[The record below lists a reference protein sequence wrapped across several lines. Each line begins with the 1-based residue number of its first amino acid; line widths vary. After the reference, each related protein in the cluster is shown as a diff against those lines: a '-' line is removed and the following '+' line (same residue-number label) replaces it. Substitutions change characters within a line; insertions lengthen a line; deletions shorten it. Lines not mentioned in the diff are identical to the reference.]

1 MDQSPQLDWLFPV
14 PLFQQQLPDFS
25 VHQPRVIDFLQNL
38 KNRDDGVK
46 RSNVGGWHSADLQPY
61 AGEREIDWLLTQ
73 LRRFAL
79 DCISQLGSPERGF
92 DIAFDAVWAIIN
104 RTGDWNT
111 PHNHMPSQ
119 WSGVC
124 YFQVD
129 ERASD
134 THDGN
139 LVFID
144 PAPLGAH
151 YRNPINTFIKP
162 KNGGVFLFP
171 GYLTHMVEP
180 HRSARDRIIV
190 SFNLQVQPRA

>member
-1 MDQSPQLDWLFPV
+1 MIWVRPTPRQNCYSTDAMDQPPQLDWLFPV

-25 VHQPRVIDFLQNL
+25 AHQPRVIDFLQNL
-38 KNRDDGVK
+38 KNRDDGVR
-46 RSNVGGWHSADLQPY
+46 RSNVGGWHSTDLQSY

-79 DCISQLGSPERGF
+79 ACVGQLGSPERRF
-92 DIAFDAVWAIIN
+92 DVAFDAVWAIIN

-129 ERASD
+129 ERGSETDQYFHQTKKRGRVPLSQLSHAYGRAAS
-134 THDGN
+134 
-139 LVFID
+139 
-144 PAPLGAH
+144 
-151 YRNPINTFIKP
+151 
-162 KNGGVFLFP
+162 
-171 GYLTHMVEP
+171 
-180 HRSARDRIIV
+180 
-190 SFNLQVQPRA
+190 